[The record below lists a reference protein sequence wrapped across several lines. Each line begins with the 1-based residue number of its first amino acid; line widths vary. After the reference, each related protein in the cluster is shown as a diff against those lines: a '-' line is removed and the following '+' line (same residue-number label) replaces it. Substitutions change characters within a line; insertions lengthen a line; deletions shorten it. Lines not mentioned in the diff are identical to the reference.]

1 MFYEKCMQISAAR
14 DVYSSIAYSILLS
27 LFHFYYSFL
36 SYIFHWN
43 MFLPVKPFSFQ
54 RALWLESTF
63 FLRELILLSRLAPT
77 TVLILYLRIIKN
89 VHTS

>member
-1 MFYEKCMQISAAR
+1 
-14 DVYSSIAYSILLS
+14 
-27 LFHFYYSFL
+27 
-36 SYIFHWN
+36 